1 MWDELCSQEMVILCI
16 EMHKMMVQEQLEGG
30 EECTGDQGL
39 PQDHDN
45 DDGNSNI
52 ADETGW

>member
-1 MWDELCSQEMVILCI
+1 MYSGNGYFMHYPAQDDGTGATRMWRGK
-16 EMHKMMVQEQLEGG
+16 HR
-30 EECTGDQGL
+30 GL
-39 PQDHDN
+39 LSRRFATDHDN

>member
-1 MWDELCSQEMVILCI
+1 
-16 EMHKMMVQEQLEGG
+16 MMVQEQLECG
-30 EECTGDQGL
+30 EECTGDYFQEGL
-39 PQDHDN
+39 SQDHDN